1 MRKLILSFSKLC
13 KGPSKYHIFSG
24 DATLASFSVTTQP
37 EETRKR
43 IGYCPQFDAHF
54 PNLTGREHVEL
65 YATIRGIPK
74 EHVATASA
82 SKLAE
87 VGLSESDSDKLSSS
101 YSGGMRRKLS
111 VAIATVGN
119 PEVSAFVQCFDS
131 DMVVILIPFAST

>member
-1 MRKLILSFSKLC
+1 M
-13 KGPSKYHIFSG
+13 
-24 DATLASFSVTTQP
+24 
-37 EETRKR
+37 
-43 IGYCPQFDAHF
+43 
-54 PNLTGREHVEL
+54 TGREHVEL

-74 EHVATASA
+74 EHVAIASA

-119 PEVSAFVQCFDS
+119 PEVSAFVHCYDS
-131 DMVVILIPFAST
+131 DMIVILIPFSSTKILFLDEPSTGMCRNQMQ